1 MQLHSLEGKKMKKLL
16 LILSALVLLS
26 SLSFA
31 QVYSSQQAIPAGHW
45 IYDALYYMNLEQK
58 KSSTLDNAPLTVAEL
73 YLSFQQIDKEKL
85 SDTGK
90 ELYEKTEGFFE
101 RKKFLFDFKGAKF
114 TSNII
119 VNPVGAIRTNSDL
132 DWTYASS
139 YTDDGNNYVS
149 TSAMGTVYTQPVLV
163 FPFILDFG
171 ELFYI
176 DVQPYAGA
184 GPFWSLTSDFY
195 AVNIPTGKNGA
206 EFFMWP
212 LNANA
217 SFGKCFG
224 GWGAELNVGRQGLEV
239 GRTKTGSII
248 YNSTFQTDFYV
259 QLNLYSPRLKYT
271 MDVAQVDVNR
281 FYYMHTAELV
291 PFSWLKL
298 GIMEGTL
305 VDGDFEL
312 RYLNPLLFMHAFSG
326 WTQYASEEEKKYYSE
341 AHYCAYFGWSFDI
354 TPCKYLRIY
363 GIYAQNE
370 IQSSIELKDDESY
383 SIPDSYAYQLGV
395 EVSLPVNA
403 GYLTTSLEGIYTT
416 PFCYLKQ
423 TQAASLARVRENS
436 DAPLVDG
443 KISSWIGS
451 PFGPDAIGGQF
462 TAEYDCPMKFKAGL
476 SYLFVAHGSNS
487 FGLFGKKNPRHE
499 DLEYY
504 YPQAI
509 FLQDKEDGIDS
520 AEKTRAMRTLALTET
535 VQYTN
540 RISLSGEYHFMKNLS
555 AEAMGAYTFVFNN
568 KGRGGEF
575 AHGLELTLGVRYSL
589 F

>member
-1 MQLHSLEGKKMKKLL
+1 MKKILQLFTVFLL
-16 LILSALVLLS
+16 FSVLSY
-26 SLSFA
+26 A
-31 QVYSSQQAIPAGHW
+31 QVYSSQQSIPAGHW
-45 IYDALYYMNLEQK
+45 IYDSLYYLNLEQK

-73 YLSFQQIDKEKL
+73 YLNFQQIDKEAL
-85 SDTGK
+85 SETGK
-90 ELYEKTEGFFE
+90 SVYERAETFFE
-101 RKKFLFDFKGAKF
+101 RKKFLFDFNGAKF
-114 TSNII
+114 TTNLILNPIGVIRSNSE
-119 VNPVGAIRTNSDL
+119 V

-139 YTDDGNNYVS
+139 YTNSNEGYVS
-149 TSAMGTVYTQPVLV
+149 TSASGTVYTQPVAV

-171 ELFYI
+171 ELAYI

-212 LNANA
+212 LDANA
-217 SFGKCFG
+217 SIGKCFG
-224 GWGAELNVGRQGLEV
+224 GWGAEINVGRQGLAV
-239 GRTKTGSII
+239 GRTKTGSIL
-248 YNSTFQTDFYV
+248 YNSTFQTDFYT

-271 MDVAQVDVNR
+271 MDIAQLDVSR
-281 FYYMHTAELV
+281 FYYMHSAEIV

-305 VDGDFEL
+305 VDGKFEL

-326 WTQYASEEEKKYYSE
+326 WRQYESEYEHKYYSE

-354 TPCKYLRIY
+354 NPCKYLRIY
-363 GIYAQNE
+363 GMYAQNE
-370 IQSSIELKDDESY
+370 IQSSVELNNDEDY

-395 EVSLPVNA
+395 EVSLPVSE
-403 GYLTTSLEGIYTT
+403 GYLTSSLEGVYTT

-423 TQAASLARVRENS
+423 TSAASLARVREE
-436 DAPLVDG
+436 DADSYGLG
-443 KISSWIGS
+443 KIASWIGS
-451 PFGPDAIGGQF
+451 PFGPDAIGGQLS
-462 TAEYDCPMKFKAGL
+462 AEYDCPMKFKTGA
-476 SYLFVAHGSNS
+476 SYLFVAHGTNS

-499 DLEYY
+499 DLDYY

-509 FLQDKEDGIDS
+509 YLQDKEDGINS
-520 AEKTRAMRTLALTET
+520 AEKTRAMRTLALTDT

-540 RISLSGEYHFMKNLS
+540 RISLSGKYYFMKNLS

-568 KGRGGEF
+568 RAYGGEF

>member
-1 MQLHSLEGKKMKKLL
+1 MKKIIQ
-16 LILSALVLLS
+16 ILTVFIFFSA
-26 SLSFA
+26 LSFA
-31 QVYSSQQAIPAGHW
+31 QVYSGRQPLPAGHW
-45 IYDALYYMNLEQK
+45 IYNALYYMNLEQK
-58 KSSTLDNAPLTVAEL
+58 KSSTLDNAPLSVDEL
-73 YLSFQQIDKEKL
+73 YLSFIQIDREKL
-85 SDTGK
+85 SETGK
-90 ELYEKTEGFFE
+90 ELYDKTESFFE
-101 RKKFLFDFKGAKF
+101 RKNFLLDFNGAKF
-114 TSNII
+114 TANLI
-119 VNPVGAIRTNSDL
+119 VNPVAAIRTNSDV

-139 YTDDGNNYVS
+139 FTDDSEDYVT
-149 TSAMGTVYTQPVLV
+149 TSAMGTVYTQPVAV

-171 ELFYI
+171 EIVYI

-184 GPFWSLTSDFY
+184 GPFWALTSDFY
-195 AVNIPTGKNGA
+195 ALNIPTGNNGA

-212 LNANA
+212 INANA
-217 SFGKCFG
+217 SIGKTFG
-224 GWGAELNVGRQGLEV
+224 GWGVELNVGRQGLEV
-239 GRTKTGSII
+239 GRTKTGSIF
-248 YNSTFQTDFYV
+248 YNSTFQTDFYT
-259 QLNLYSPRLKYT
+259 QLNLFSPRIKYT
-271 MDVAQVDVNR
+271 MDIAQVDVSR
-281 FYYMHTAELV
+281 FYYMHTAEIV

-326 WTQYASEEEKKYYSE
+326 WRQYETEDEHKYYSE

-363 GIYAQNE
+363 GMYAQNE
-370 IQSSIELKDDESY
+370 IQSSVELNNDEDY
-383 SIPDSYAYQLGV
+383 SIPDSFAYQLGV
-395 EVSLPVNA
+395 EVSAPLPQ
-403 GYLTTSLEGIYTT
+403 GYLTTSLEGVYTT

-423 TQAASLARVRENS
+423 TKAASLARVREE
-436 DAPLVDG
+436 DADSYGLG

-487 FGLFGKKNPRHE
+487 FGLFGIKNPRNN

-509 FLQDKEDGIDS
+509 YLQDREDGIDS
-520 AEKTRAMRTLALTET
+520 AEKTTAMRTLALTET

-540 RISLSGEYHFMKNLS
+540 RLSLSGQYYFMKNLS
-555 AEAMGAYTFVFNN
+555 AEAMAAYTFVFNN
-568 KGRGGEF
+568 KARSGEF

>member
-1 MQLHSLEGKKMKKLL
+1 MKKIISLL
-16 LILSALVLLS
+16 TVLVILSAA
-26 SLSFA
+26 SFA
-31 QVYSSQQAIPAGHW
+31 QVYSGRQAIPAGHW
-45 IYDALYYMNLEQK
+45 IYDSLYYLNLEQK
-58 KSSTLDNAPLTVAEL
+58 KTSTLDNAPLTVDEL
-73 YLSFQQIDKEKL
+73 YLNFEQIDKEKL
-85 SDTGK
+85 SDSGK
-90 ELYEKTEGFFE
+90 AVYEKAEGFFE
-101 RKKFLFDFKGAKF
+101 RKKFLFDFNGAKF
-114 TSNII
+114 STNLIL
-119 VNPVGAIRTNSDL
+119 NPVGVIRTNPDVE
-132 DWTYASS
+132 WTYASS
-139 YTDDGNNYVS
+139 YTDSKNYVS
-149 TSAMGTVYTQPVLV
+149 TSAMGTVYTEPVAV

-217 SFGKCFG
+217 SVGKVFN

-248 YNSTFQTDFYV
+248 YNSTFQTDFYT
-259 QLNLYSPRLKYT
+259 QLNLFSPRLKYT
-271 MDVAQVDVNR
+271 MDVAQLDVSR
-281 FYYMHTAELV
+281 FYYMHTAEIV
-291 PFSWLKL
+291 PFSWIKL

-305 VDGDFEL
+305 VDGKFEL

-326 WTQYASEEEKKYYSE
+326 WRQYESEEEHKYYSE

-363 GIYAQNE
+363 GMYAQNE
-370 IQSSIELKDDESY
+370 IQSSVELNNDEDY

-395 EVSLPVNA
+395 EVSLPVKE
-403 GYLTTSLEGIYTT
+403 GYLTTSLEGVYTT

-423 TQAASLARVRENS
+423 TKAASLARVREE
-436 DAPLVDG
+436 DADSYGLG
-443 KISSWIGS
+443 KIASWIGS
-451 PFGPDAIGGQF
+451 PFGPDAIGGQLS
-462 TAEYDCPMKFKAGL
+462 AEYDCPMKFNAGL

-487 FGLFGKKNPRHE
+487 FGLFDKKKTINGV
-499 DLEYY
+499 EYESY
-504 YPQAI
+504 YPQAMY
-509 FLQDKEDGIDS
+509 LQGEDP
-520 AEKTRAMRTLALTET
+520 EKTRAMRTLALTET

-540 RISLSGEYHFMKNLS
+540 RISLSGKYYFMKNLS
-555 AEAMGAYTFVFNN
+555 AEAMAAYTFIFNN
-568 KGRGGEF
+568 KGQDGVF
-575 AHGLELTLGVRYSL
+575 AHGLELTLGARYSL

>member
-1 MQLHSLEGKKMKKLL
+1 MKKIISLL
-16 LILSALVLLS
+16 AALVILSAA
-26 SLSFA
+26 SFA
-31 QVYSSQQAIPAGHW
+31 QVYSGRQAIPAGHW
-45 IYDALYYMNLEQK
+45 IYDSLYYLNLEQK
-58 KSSTLDNAPLTVAEL
+58 KTSTLDNAPLTVDEL
-73 YLSFQQIDKEKL
+73 YLNFEQIDKEKL
-85 SDTGK
+85 SDSGK
-90 ELYEKTEGFFE
+90 AVYEKAEGFFE
-101 RKKFLFDFKGAKF
+101 RKKFLFDFNGAKF
-114 TSNII
+114 STNLIL
-119 VNPVGAIRTNSDL
+119 NPVGVIRTNPDVE
-132 DWTYASS
+132 WTYASS
-139 YTDDGNNYVS
+139 YTDSEDYVS
-149 TSAMGTVYTQPVLV
+149 TSAMGTVYTEPVAV

-217 SFGKCFG
+217 SVGKVFN

-248 YNSTFQTDFYV
+248 YNSTFQTDFYT
-259 QLNLYSPRLKYT
+259 QLNLFSPRLKYT
-271 MDVAQVDVNR
+271 MDVAQLDVSR
-281 FYYMHTAELV
+281 FYYMHTAEIV
-291 PFSWLKL
+291 PFSWIKL

-305 VDGDFEL
+305 VDGKFEL

-326 WTQYASEEEKKYYSE
+326 WRQYESEEEHKYYSE

-363 GIYAQNE
+363 GMYAQNE
-370 IQSSIELKDDESY
+370 IQSSVELNNDEDY

-395 EVSLPVNA
+395 EVSLPVKE
-403 GYLTTSLEGIYTT
+403 GYLTTSLEGVYTT

-423 TQAASLARVRENS
+423 TKAASLARVREE
-436 DAPLVDG
+436 DADSYGLG
-443 KISSWIGS
+443 KIASWIGS
-451 PFGPDAIGGQF
+451 PFGPDAIGGQLS
-462 TAEYDCPMKFKAGL
+462 AEYDCPMKFNAGL

-487 FGLFGKKNPRHE
+487 FGLFDKKKTINGV
-499 DLEYY
+499 EYESY
-504 YPQAI
+504 YPQAMY
-509 FLQDKEDGIDS
+509 LQGEDP
-520 AEKTRAMRTLALTET
+520 EKTRAMRTLALTET

-540 RISLSGEYHFMKNLS
+540 RISLSSKYYFMKNLS
-555 AEAMGAYTFVFNN
+555 AEAMAAYTFIFNN
-568 KGRGGEF
+568 KGQDGVF
-575 AHGLELTLGVRYSL
+575 AHGLELTLGARYSL

>member
-1 MQLHSLEGKKMKKLL
+1 MKKILQLFTVFLL
-16 LILSALVLLS
+16 FSVLSY
-26 SLSFA
+26 A
-31 QVYSSQQAIPAGHW
+31 QVYSSQQSIPAGHW
-45 IYDALYYMNLEQK
+45 IYDSLYYLNLEQK

-73 YLSFQQIDKEKL
+73 YLNFQQIDKEAL
-85 SDTGK
+85 SETGK
-90 ELYEKTEGFFE
+90 SVYERAETFFE
-101 RKKFLFDFKGAKF
+101 RKKFLFDFNGAKF
-114 TSNII
+114 TTNLIL
-119 VNPVGAIRTNSDL
+119 NPVGVIRSNSEV

-139 YTDDGNNYVS
+139 YTNSNEGYVS
-149 TSAMGTVYTQPVLV
+149 TSASGTVYTQPVAV

-171 ELFYI
+171 ELAYI

-212 LNANA
+212 LDANA
-217 SFGKCFG
+217 SIGKCFG
-224 GWGAELNVGRQGLEV
+224 GWGAEINVGRQGLAV
-239 GRTKTGSII
+239 GRTKTGSIL
-248 YNSTFQTDFYV
+248 YNSTFQTDFYT

-271 MDVAQVDVNR
+271 MDIAQLDVSR
-281 FYYMHTAELV
+281 FYYMHSAEIV

-305 VDGDFEL
+305 VDGKFEL

-326 WTQYASEEEKKYYSE
+326 WRQYESEYEHKYYSE

-354 TPCKYLRIY
+354 NPCKYLRIY
-363 GIYAQNE
+363 GMYAQNE
-370 IQSSIELKDDESY
+370 IQSSVELNNDEDY

-395 EVSLPVNA
+395 EVSLPVSE
-403 GYLTTSLEGIYTT
+403 GYLTSSLEGVYTT

-423 TQAASLARVRENS
+423 TSAASLARVREE
-436 DAPLVDG
+436 DADSYGLG
-443 KISSWIGS
+443 KIASWIGS
-451 PFGPDAIGGQF
+451 PFGPDAIGGQLS
-462 TAEYDCPMKFKAGL
+462 AEYDCPMKFKAGA
-476 SYLFVAHGSNS
+476 SYLFVAHGTNS

-499 DLEYY
+499 DLDYY

-509 FLQDKEDGIDS
+509 YLQDKEDGINS
-520 AEKTRAMRTLALTET
+520 AEKTRAMRTLALTDT

-540 RISLSGEYHFMKNLS
+540 RISLSGKYYFMKNLS

-568 KGRGGEF
+568 RARGGEF
-575 AHGLELTLGVRYSL
+575 AHGLEVTLGVRYSL

>member
-1 MQLHSLEGKKMKKLL
+1 MKKLISL
-16 LILSALVLLS
+16 LTAFALLSA
-26 SLSFA
+26 LSFA
-31 QVYSSQQAIPAGHW
+31 QVYSGRQAIPAGHW
-45 IYDALYYMNLEQK
+45 IYNALYHLNLEEK
-58 KSSTLDNAPLTVAEL
+58 KSSTLDNAPLTVDEL
-73 YLSFQQIDKEKL
+73 YLNFEQIDKEKL
-85 SDTGK
+85 SESGK
-90 ELYEKTEGFFE
+90 AIYGKVESFFE
-101 RKKFLFDFKGAKF
+101 RKNFLFDFNGAKF
-114 TSNII
+114 TTNLIL
-119 VNPVGAIRTNSDL
+119 NPTGVIRTNPDV

-139 YTDDGNNYVS
+139 YTNSDQGYVS
-149 TSAMGTVYTQPVLV
+149 TSAMGTVYTEPVAV
-163 FPFILDFG
+163 FPFILDFD

-217 SFGKCFG
+217 SFGKVFN

-248 YNSTFQTDFYV
+248 YNSTFQTDFYT
-259 QLNLYSPRLKYT
+259 QLNLFSPRLKYT
-271 MDVAQVDVNR
+271 MDVAQLDVSR
-281 FYYMHTAELV
+281 FYYMHTAEIV
-291 PFSWLKL
+291 PFSWIKL

-305 VDGDFEL
+305 VDGKFEL

-326 WTQYASEEEKKYYSE
+326 WRQYESPEEHKYYSE

-363 GIYAQNE
+363 GMYAQNE
-370 IQSSIELKDDESY
+370 IQSSVELNNDEDY

-395 EVSLPVNA
+395 EVSLPVKE
-403 GYLTTSLEGIYTT
+403 GYLTTSLEGVYTT

-423 TQAASLARVRENS
+423 TKAASLARVREE
-436 DAPLVDG
+436 DADSYGLG
-443 KISSWIGS
+443 KIASWIGS
-451 PFGPDAIGGQF
+451 PFGPDAIGGQLA
-462 TAEYDCPMKFKAGL
+462 AEYDCPMKFKAGA

-487 FGLFGKKNPRHE
+487 FGLFRLKNKIGDE
-499 DLEYY
+499 EWDYY

-509 FLQDKEDGIDS
+509 YLQDKESGKDS
-520 AEKTRAMRTLALTET
+520 AERTRAMRTLALTDT

-540 RISLSGEYHFMKNLS
+540 RISLSGQYYFMKNLS
-555 AEAMGAYTFVFNN
+555 AEAMAAYTFIFNN
-568 KGRGGEF
+568 KGQDGVF
-575 AHGLELTLGVRYSL
+575 AHGLEFTLSANYSL